1 MNISKKTAN
10 APRILIKYLKSLEPL
25 ERFKEIVS
33 IIHHEQDDDVLRAK
47 LTAIF
52 DTFDLAITKEL
63 WNKCQGD
70 KKRCIEI
77 IIENRRIFSSCNINN
92 I

>member
-1 MNISKKTAN
+1 MNTTQ
-10 APRILIKYLKSLEPL
+10 ILIERLRSLESQ

-63 WNKCQGD
+63 WDKCQGN
-70 KKRCIEI
+70 KSKCIELI
-77 IIENRRIFSSCNINN
+77 IKNREKPTPY
-92 I
+92 